1 MAEYREDVRLAGR
14 RFALAEL
21 REDPS
26 RYSTFFLR
34 ARAEDGHAVC
44 LCSPSGLR
52 LVIRCSRAGRHHL
65 ARWPGEGQRH
75 APSCPF
81 HEMDKGL
88 SGRVVYGESAI
99 RETVRGVSI
108 RLEIPLVTGSPAV
121 STGGAV
127 SAGES
132 GRVRRSVSLFGLLCW
147 LWESARLNA
156 WHPGLRRRGWAD
168 CYAALGD
175 GISDTTIN
183 RIEVARAL
191 YTVAPFTP
199 DSAEATADAFDRF
212 LAGLTGGRRGLV
224 LGELVD
230 TTPTGRGTPANP
242 GSIRYKLAHSRRPL
256 YVGHRLDERARRSY
270 RSAFSKAVQ
279 RIDHRRIVL
288 AVVERSRGGHAA
300 VVDLA
305 VLLTSRQYLPADSS
319 HEVSMAAAL
328 VDAGR
333 SLVKPLRYDAE
344 ESVVFPDF
352 ILTDSQPATVV
363 EVWGLPGR
371 ADYEA
376 RKAVKLTE
384 YRESGVPL
392 IEWTITEPFPRIAG
406 PPSPR

>member
-1 MAEYREDVRLAGR
+1 MADYREDVRLAGR
-14 RFALAEL
+14 RFALTEL
-21 REDPS
+21 CEDPS
-26 RYSTFFLR
+26 RYSAFFLR

-99 RETVRGVSI
+99 RETVQGVSI
-108 RLEIPLVTGSPAV
+108 RLEIPLVTASPAA
-121 STGGAV
+121 STGGIV
-127 SAGES
+127 SPGES
-132 GRVRRSVSLFGLLCW
+132 GRVRRSVSLFELLCW

-156 WHPGLRRRGWAD
+156 WHAGLRWRGWAD

-175 GISDTTIN
+175 GIRDTTIN

-191 YTVAPFTP
+191 YMVAPFTR

-212 LAGLTGGRRGLV
+212 LAGLTGARRGLV

-242 GSIRYKLAHSRRPL
+242 GSVRYKLAHSRRPL
-256 YVGHRLDERARRSY
+256 YVGNRWDERARRSY

-288 AVVERSRGGHAA
+288 AVVERSRGGHGT

-305 VLLTSRQYLPADSS
+305 VLLTSRQHLPADSS

-328 VDAGR
+328 VVAGR
-333 SLVKPLRYDAE
+333 SLVKPLRY
-344 ESVVFPDF
+344 
-352 ILTDSQPATVV
+352 TT
-363 EVWGLPGR
+363 
-371 ADYEA
+371 
-376 RKAVKLTE
+376 
-384 YRESGVPL
+384 
-392 IEWTITEPFPRIAG
+392 PR
-406 PPSPR
+406 SRWCSRTSS